1 MAIVQIS
8 RITQR
13 KGLSENLP
21 QLAGAE
27 FGWVIDERR
36 LFIGNGTIQEGAP
49 AIGNTEILTEYSDI
63 FAIAGLYTYKG
74 EAGGYTVQTGPTA
87 GDPVQRTLQSVL
99 DETASVKDFG
109 ATGDGDTDDT
119 EAINRALYQM
129 FCRENNPQVRRSL
142 FFPAGIYRVTDSIKI
157 PPYCKLYGEGG
168 DSSVIFLT
176 AADDSAV
183 ATYVAQTADSLQQ
196 TGVNI
201 GNNGAATPQ
210 NVEIYNM
217 GFQSNEEVNLF
228 LIEDAEQISFQD
240 VSFNGP
246 FDQADIANAQGVDSF
261 DTGSLVGGTSYVN
274 ATNVATSNS
283 GSGFGLTVNITAAG
297 AVTLVTVNNPGQGYA
312 VGDVITI
319 SGGNDNAT
327 IEVLST
333 FNRITTADIASV
345 RFASTVSTITNT
357 VTFDTCHFN
366 GSSYAFDAD
375 EQIQGITVQ
384 NSRFDTLWQGALIGA
399 GTPVNG
405 GPSGFR
411 LLHNLFDT
419 IYHEGIIIGAVENN
433 MTGFNI
439 FLDVATDFQG
449 GNQTPSTPIIDINGD
464 NNVSLGDMFERD
476 ETFNLIEPRIEI
488 NNKKVFAL
496 DKGERYKFG
505 TYGQDVGKEVY
516 LDLTNT
522 PITVITWLPEQA
534 EAFSMQYKFR
544 DPLNLTTRYGTL
556 QVVSADGDDSS
567 GTATYTD
574 DYSENNPTYLT
585 LDVIQVGNQ
594 VEVQYTLP
602 TGSGASGGTL
612 KYSIS
617 YLG

>member
-74 EAGGYTVQTGPTA
+74 EAGGYTVQTGPTT
-87 GDPVQRTLQSVL
+87 GDPVKRTLQSVL

-142 FFPAGIYRVTDSIKI
+142 FFPAGVYRVTDTINI
-157 PPYCKLYGEGG
+157 PPFAKLYGEGG
-168 DSSVIFLT
+168 DSSIIFLN
-176 AADDSAV
+176 AATDS
-183 ATYVAQTADSLQQ
+183 TFGPYVARTADSLQQ

-201 GNNGAATPQ
+201 GNNGASPPQ

-217 GFQSNEEVNLF
+217 GFQSDEEVDLF
-228 LIEDAEQISFQD
+228 LVEDAEQITFQD

-246 FDQADIANAQGVDSF
+246 FSQTYIE
-261 DTGSLVGGTSYVN
+261 
-274 ATNVATSNS
+274 
-283 GSGFGLTVNITAAG
+283 
-297 AVTLVTVNNPGQGYA
+297 NNPGL
-312 VGDVITI
+312 V
-319 SGGNDNAT
+319 
-327 IEVLST
+327 
-333 FNRITTADIASV
+333 TTSDIACV
-345 RFASTVSTITNT
+345 RFASTVSYITNT
-357 VTFDTCHFN
+357 ITFDSCHFT
-366 GSSYAFDAD
+366 GMSYAFNAG
-375 EQIQGITVQ
+375 ENIQAITVQ
-384 NSRFDTLWQGALIGA
+384 NSKLDTLYQGILIGTTTDPSDT
-399 GTPVNG
+399 GPV
-405 GPSGFR
+405 GFR
-411 LLHNLFDT
+411 VLHNLFNN
-419 IYHEGIIIGAVENN
+419 IAQEGIIIGASTNSVGLNQ
-433 MTGFNI
+433 TGYNI
-439 FLDVATDFQG
+439 FLDVATNFQG
-449 GNQTPSTPIIDINGD
+449 GNQTPTAPIIDFQTD

-476 ETFNLIEPRIEI
+476 ETFNAIEPRIKL

-496 DKGERYKFG
+496 DNGERYKFG
-505 TYGQDVGKEVY
+505 TYSQNAGQQVY
-516 LDLTNT
+516 LDLEGT
-522 PITVITWLPEQA
+522 PTTIITIKTTEAQA
-534 EAFSMQYKFR
+534 FNMQYRFK
-544 DPLNLTTRYGTL
+544 DDLNLTNRFGTL
-556 QVVSADGDDSS
+556 QVVCQDGDDSA
-567 GTATYTD
+567 GTLSYTD
-574 DYSENNPTYLT
+574 DYTENNPTDLVLSVT
-585 LDVIQVGNQ
+585 QSGTNINIK
-594 VEVQYTLP
+594 YTL
-602 TGSGASGGTL
+602 GGIASGGTL

>member
-49 AIGNTEILTEYSDI
+49 AIGNTEILTQYSDI

-74 EAGGYTVQTGPTA
+74 EAGGYTVQTGPTS
-87 GDPVQRTLQSVL
+87 GDPVKRTLQSVL

-109 ATGDGDTDDT
+109 ATGDGETDDT
-119 EAINRALYQM
+119 DAINRALFQM

-168 DSSVIFLT
+168 DSSIIFLN
-176 AADDSAV
+176 
-183 ATYVAQTADSLQQ
+183 ATESSTFGPYVARTADSLQQ

-201 GNNGAATPQ
+201 GNNGAAPPQ
-210 NVEIYNM
+210 NIEIYNM
-217 GFQSNEEVNLF
+217 GFESDEEIDLF
-228 LIEDAEQISFQD
+228 LIENAEQITFQD

-246 FDQADIANAQGVDSF
+246 FSQSF
-261 DTGSLVGGTSYVN
+261 IENSPGLV
-274 ATNVATSNS
+274 
-283 GSGFGLTVNITAAG
+283 
-297 AVTLVTVNNPGQGYA
+297 
-312 VGDVITI
+312 
-319 SGGNDNAT
+319 
-327 IEVLST
+327 
-333 FNRITTADIASV
+333 TTADIACV
-345 RFASTVSTITNT
+345 QFASTVSYITNT
-357 VTFDTCHFN
+357 VTFESCHFR
-366 GSSYAFDAD
+366 GMSYGFDTD
-375 EQIQGITVQ
+375 QQIQGVTVQ
-384 NSRFDTLWQGALIGA
+384 NSKFDTLYQGVRLGT

-405 GPSGFR
+405 GPVGFR
-411 LLHNLFDT
+411 VLHNLFNN
-419 IYHEGIIIGAVENN
+419 IAQEGIIIGAVDNN
-433 MTGFNI
+433 MTGYNI
-439 FLDVATDFQG
+439 FLDVATNFQG
-449 GNQTPSTPIIDINGD
+449 GNQTPTAPIINIQSD

-476 ETFNLIEPRIEI
+476 ETFNLIEPRIKI

-505 TYGQDVGKEVY
+505 TYTQNAGQQVY
-516 LDLTNT
+516 LDLIGSPT
-522 PITVITWLPEQA
+522 TVITIKTTEAQA
-534 EAFSMQYKFR
+534 FTMQYRFK
-544 DPLNLTTRYGTL
+544 DDLNLTNRYGTL
-556 QVVSADGDDSS
+556 QVVCQDGDDSA
-567 GTATYTD
+567 GTLSYTD
-574 DYSENNPTYLT
+574 DYTENNPTGLVLSVT
-585 LDVIQVGNQ
+585 QSGTNINIR
-594 VEVQYTLP
+594 YTL
-602 TGSGASGGTL
+602 GGVASGGTL

>member
-49 AIGNTEILTEYSDI
+49 AIGNTEILTQYSDI

-99 DETASVKDFG
+99 DEMASVKDFG
-109 ATGDGDTDDT
+109 ATGDGETDDT
-119 EAINRALYQM
+119 DAINRALYQM
-129 FCRENNPQVRRSL
+129 FCREANPQVRRSL
-142 FFPAGIYRVTDSIKI
+142 FFPAGVYRITDSIKI

-168 DSSVIFLT
+168 DSSIIFLT
-176 AADDSAV
+176 AAEDSTV
-183 ATYVAQTADSLQQ
+183 ANYAAQTADSLQQ

-210 NVEIYNM
+210 NIEIYNM
-217 GFQSNEEVNLF
+217 GFQSNEEVDLF
-228 LIEDAEQISFQD
+228 LIEEAEQISFQD

-246 FDQADIANAQGVDSF
+246 FDQSDIANSQGVDSF
-261 DTGSLVGGTSYVN
+261 DTGTLVGGTSYVN

-297 AVTLVTVNNPGQGYA
+297 AVTTVTVNNPGQGYS

-319 SGGNDNAT
+319 SGGDNNAT

-345 RFASTVSTITNT
+345 RFASTPSTITNT
-357 VTFDTCHFN
+357 VTFDACHFT
-366 GSSYAFDAD
+366 GSSYAFNAD

-384 NSRFDTLWQGALIGA
+384 NSRFDTLWQGALIGT
-399 GTPVNG
+399 GTPING

-419 IYHEGIIIGAVENN
+419 IYHEGIVIGDVENN
-433 MTGFNI
+433 MSGFNI
-439 FLDVATDFQG
+439 FLNVATDFQG
-449 GNQTPSTPIIDINGD
+449 GNQPPSTPIIDINGD

-476 ETFNLIEPRIEI
+476 ETFNAIEPRIEI
-488 NNKKVFAL
+488 NSKKVFAL
-496 DKGERYKFG
+496 DKSERIKFG
-505 TYGQDVGKEVY
+505 SYRRDVGGEVF
-516 LDLTNT
+516 LDIST
-522 PITVITWLPEQA
+522 PVV
-534 EAFSMQYKFR
+534 
-544 DPLNLTTRYGTL
+544 TTG
-556 QVVSADGDDSS
+556 VSINVADIDGV
-567 GTATYTD
+567 T
-574 DYSENNPTYLT
+574 
-585 LDVIQVGNQ
+585 
-594 VEVQYTLP
+594 VQYTYKDSITFAKRIGVLAISPDDGVNPVAWTEDFTEAAVTDLTLSVQQSGDTVEIYYSIP
-602 TGSGASGGTL
+602 TGSAGSGGNFR
-612 KYSIS
+612 YSLS
-617 YLG
+617 YFE

>member
-49 AIGNTEILTEYSDI
+49 AIGNTEILTQYSDI

-74 EAGGYTVQTGPTA
+74 EAGGYTVQTGPTS

-99 DETASVKDFG
+99 DEMASVKDFG

-119 EAINRALYQM
+119 AAINRALFQM

-168 DSSVIFLT
+168 DSSIILLT
-176 AADDSAV
+176 AADDSTV

-196 TGVNI
+196 TGGNI

-210 NVEIYNM
+210 NIEIYNM
-217 GFQSNEEVNLF
+217 GFQSNEEVDLF
-228 LIEDAEQISFQD
+228 LIEDAEQITFQD

-246 FDQADIANAQGVDSF
+246 FDQNDIANSAGVDAF
-261 DTGSLVGGTSYVN
+261 DTGTLVGGTSYVN
-274 ATNVATSNS
+274 ATNVATSSS

-297 AVTLVTVNNPGQGYA
+297 AVTVVTVNNPGQGYA
-312 VGDVITI
+312 VGETITI
-319 SGGNDNAT
+319 SGGDDNAT

-333 FNRITTADIASV
+333 FNRVTTADIASV

-357 VTFDTCHFN
+357 VTFDSCHFV
-366 GSSYAFDAD
+366 GSSYAFNTD
-375 EQIQGITVQ
+375 EEIQGITVQ
-384 NSRFDTLWQGALIGA
+384 NSKFNTLWQGALIGT
-399 GTPVNG
+399 GTPING
-405 GPSGFR
+405 GPQGFR

-419 IYHEGIIIGAVENN
+419 IFQEGIVIGAVSNN
-433 MTGFNI
+433 MTGYNI
-439 FLDVATDFQG
+439 FLDVGTSFQG

-476 ETFNLIEPRIEI
+476 ESFNQIEPRIEI

-496 DKGERYKFG
+496 DKGERVKFG
-505 TYGQDVGKEVY
+505 SYRRNAGGEVFLDIPGSVAPTGVAIDVADIDGVTIQYTYKDSITFAKRTGVIEVAPDDGVNPVAWTEDYTEAAATGLTLSIQQAGDTVEVY
-516 LDLTNT
+516 FD
-522 PITVITWLPEQA
+522 ITGP
-534 EAFSMQYKFR
+534 
-544 DPLNLTTRYGTL
+544 
-556 QVVSADGDDSS
+556 
-567 GTATYTD
+567 
-574 DYSENNPTYLT
+574 
-585 LDVIQVGNQ
+585 
-594 VEVQYTLP
+594 
-602 TGSGASGGTL
+602 GSGGNFR
-612 KYSIS
+612 YSLS
-617 YLG
+617 YFE

>member
-49 AIGNTEILTEYSDI
+49 AIGNTEILTQYSDI

-74 EAGGYTVQTGPTA
+74 EAGGYTVQTGPTS

-109 ATGDGDTDDT
+109 ATGDGETDDT
-119 EAINRALYQM
+119 NAINRALYQM

-168 DSSVIFLT
+168 DSSIIFLN
-176 AADDSAV
+176 AADDS
-183 ATYVAQTADSLQQ
+183 TFGPYVARTADSLQQ

-210 NVEIYNM
+210 NIEIYNM
-217 GFQSNEEVNLF
+217 GFQSDEEIDLF
-228 LIEDAEQISFQD
+228 LVEDAEQISFQD

-246 FDQADIANAQGVDSF
+246 FNQNDIANAQGVDSF
-261 DTGSLVGGTSYVN
+261 NAVSLVGGTGYTN

-283 GSGFGLTVNITAAG
+283 GSGFGLTVDIVAAG
-297 AVTLVTVNNPGQGYA
+297 PVTTVTVNNPGQGYT

-319 SGGNDNAT
+319 SGGNNNAT
-327 IEVLST
+327 IQVLST
-333 FNRITTADIASV
+333 FNRITTADIVSV
-345 RFASTVSTITNT
+345 QFSSTVSTITNT
-357 VTFDTCHFN
+357 VTFDSCHFH
-366 GSSYAFDAD
+366 GSSYAFNTD

-384 NSRFDTLWQGALIGA
+384 NSKFDTLYQGVLIGT

-419 IYHEGIIIGAVENN
+419 IYHEGIVIGAVENN

-449 GNQTPSTPIIDINGD
+449 GDQTPTTPIIDINGD
-464 NNVSLGDMFERD
+464 NNVSLGDMFERS
-476 ETFNLIEPRIEI
+476 EMFNLVEPRIKI
-488 NNKKVFAL
+488 NDKKVFAI

-505 TYGQDVGKEVY
+505 TYTQDVGQQVY
-516 LDLTNT
+516 LDLIGSPTEI
-522 PITVITWLPEQA
+522 ITIDSAQA
-534 EAFSMQYKFR
+534 EAFTMQYKFK
-544 DPLNLTTRYGTL
+544 DGVNETTRYGTL
-556 QVVSADGDDSS
+556 QVVSQDGDDSS
-567 GTATYTD
+567 GTLTYTD

-585 LDVIQVGNQ
+585 LSA
-594 VEVQYTLP
+594 VQNGTDIEIRYTLP
-602 TGSGASGGTL
+602 SGSGATGGYL
-612 KYSIS
+612 RYSIS